1 MYQIL
6 IVEDEDIIR
15 KNLVYYMPWGE
26 LGCSVVAEA
35 RNGIEGIEAIKQYQ
49 PDIVIADINMPIMD
63 GLKMIEE
70 TCDRFEYV
78 SILLTGYSDFNYA
91 KEAIKHGVIEYLLKP
106 LVMAEMKEA
115 VARAKVQCDI
125 RRAYLAKQYKTD
137 ELKNTALLKDY
148 SVDAT
153 EDRVVKDM
161 LQYIY
166 DHYHEKIYI
175 QDLVNHLNY
184 SESYLNTKFK
194 EAIGT
199 TFIEYLNRYRI
210 QKALKLLNEGSHMIQ
225 EIACNCGIGDYKYFG
240 IVFKKYMGCSPKE
253 YLCEIKSYST

>member
-1 MYQIL
+1 MYKIL

-15 KNLVYYMPWGE
+15 KNLVYYMPWNE
-26 LGCSVVAEA
+26 LDCTIVAEA
-35 RNGIEGIEAIKQYQ
+35 RNGIEGIEAIEKHT

-70 TCDRFEYV
+70 TSDHHDYV

-106 LVMAEMKEA
+106 LVTEEMKDA

-125 RRAYLAKQYKTD
+125 RRAYLAKLYKKE
-137 ELKNTALLKDY
+137 ELKNARLLKEFSTDY
-148 SVDAT
+148 GEDTIVRDMIQFVT
-153 EDRVVKDM
+153 E
-161 LQYIY
+161 
-166 DHYHEKIYI
+166 HYSKKIYI
-175 QDLVNHLNY
+175 QDLVDHLNY
-184 SESYLNTKFK
+184 SESYLNSKFK
-194 EAIGT
+194 ETVGT

-210 QKALKLLNEGSHMIQ
+210 QKALTLLNKGTHTIQ
-225 EIACNCGIGDYKYFG
+225 EIACDCGIGDYKYFG

-253 YLCEIKSYST
+253 YLMEVR